1 MVHNILGC
9 KFRLQ
14 LVLILLMFGYGSEVA
29 HAQRIR
35 NLVVNPGFEELLF
48 DSCLR
53 VGINSIKELKGWR
66 NTAYLD
72 YDRNGILRPRGGGD
86 VFTTDSCVI
95 NQKAM
100 APNTIRGDQWPN
112 SGKHFAGFSWVGSRG
127 YLTGQLSE
135 PLQIG
140 QEYTLEV
147 HLSLAE
153 KWSTYYAKSFQILFH
168 RDSVLLTLPYNLT
181 PGALMQLPQWYYDT
195 VQPVHI
201 ETNFL
206 TDTIGWMKLK
216 TQFVAIDSSV
226 YFTLGNYTDVNYE
239 DYLMIT
245 TDPRPKNRKTFYF
258 VDDVAIYPNSDSIT
272 TEVPRF
278 DWKVNNYPNPARDW
292 FSVSYTLPEAGSVHI
307 RVTDMLGKLVWE
319 VANLFATK
327 GDHTVEIDASS
338 WAMAQYQIS
347 ILYEGAG
354 QMQIKHLK
362 HQIFR

>member
-1 MVHNILGC
+1 MVNDLIGGG
-9 KFRLQ
+9 FRFWIF
-14 LVLILLMFGYGSEVA
+14 LILLMFGYGNEGVN
-29 HAQRIR
+29 AQRAR
-35 NLVVNPGFEELLF
+35 NLVVNPGFEELTF
-48 DSCLR
+48 DSCVR
-53 VGINSIKELKGWR
+53 IGINSAKELKGWR

-72 YDRNGILRPRGGGD
+72 INAQGLLRPRSGGD
-86 VFTTDSCVI
+86 IFTTDSCVV
-95 NQKAM
+95 NPKAM
-100 APNTIRGDQWPN
+100 APNTIRGYQWPH

-127 YLTGQLSE
+127 YLTGQLKE

-140 QEYTLEV
+140 QEYTLEL

-153 KWSTYYAKSFQILFH
+153 KWSTYYSKGFQILFH

-181 PGALMQLPQWYYDT
+181 PGALLQLPQAYYDT

-216 TQFVAIDSSV
+216 TQFVANDSSV

-239 DYLMIT
+239 DYLMII
-245 TDPRPKNRKTFYF
+245 TDPRPKSIRTFYF
-258 VDDVAIYPNSDSIT
+258 VDDVAIYPIADSIAP
-272 TEVPRF
+272 ELPRF
-278 DWKVNNYPNPARDW
+278 DWQVNNFPNPARDW
-292 FSVSYTLPEAGSVHI
+292 FSIAYTLPEAGKVQL

-319 VANLFATK
+319 AADLPASK
-327 GDHTVEIDASS
+327 GDHTIEIDGSS
-338 WAMAQYQIS
+338 WAMAQYHIS

-354 QMQIKHLK
+354 QTQMRHLK